1 MNSEAACVY
10 VVDDDV
16 AIGESM
22 KWLIESIG
30 LQARIFS
37 DPVKFLETYNSDCPD
52 GCLLLDIRMPHM
64 SGLEIQKVLAE
75 KGYSLPI
82 IFITSHHDV
91 HLAVQAMKAGAIDF
105 LLKPVNEQQLLDA
118 INRGI
123 RIEQNLREK
132 AQDRIETQKR
142 INTLSKRENQV
153 LKLVISG
160 KLNKNIASELGIST
174 KTVELHRSNIMKKM
188 KARSLAALVSMYVL
202 YQNHSE
208 TIDSSA

>member
-1 MNSEAACVY
+1 MSTETACVY
-10 VVDDDV
+10 VVDDDI

-30 LQARIFS
+30 LQARIFN
-37 DPVKFLETYNSDCPD
+37 DPVQFLETYDNNCPD

-64 SGLEIQKVLAE
+64 SGLEVQKALNE
-75 KGYSLPI
+75 NGYSLPV

-91 HLAVQAMKAGAIDF
+91 HLAVEAMKAGAIDF

-123 RIEQNLREK
+123 KIEQNLREK
-132 AQDRIETQKR
+132 THDRAETQKR
-142 INTLSKRENQV
+142 INTLSKRETQV
-153 LKLVISG
+153 LKLVITG

-188 KARSLAALVSMYVL
+188 KARSLAALVRMYVL
-202 YQNHSE
+202 YQSHTEEVESQ
-208 TIDSSA
+208 